1 MQVVIYTK
9 DDCDS
14 CVKGKS
20 WLSEN
25 GLSGFEERHMEDKS
39 VQQEMVT
46 LGYTIYHRT
55 KKDEVIGCGA
65 VTVDGIMMTLTTLN
79 ELVKDMRSLNDKLD

>member
-20 WLSEN
+20 WLMEN
-25 GLSGFEERHMEDKS
+25 GLPDFEERHMEDKS
-39 VQQEMVT
+39 VQQEMVA
-46 LGYTIYHRT
+46 LGYTIYIYHYPN
-55 KKDEVIGCGA
+55 KDEIIGCGA
-65 VTVDGIMMTLTTLN
+65 ITVDGIAMTKTALK
-79 ELVKDMRSLNDKLD
+79 ELGLQ